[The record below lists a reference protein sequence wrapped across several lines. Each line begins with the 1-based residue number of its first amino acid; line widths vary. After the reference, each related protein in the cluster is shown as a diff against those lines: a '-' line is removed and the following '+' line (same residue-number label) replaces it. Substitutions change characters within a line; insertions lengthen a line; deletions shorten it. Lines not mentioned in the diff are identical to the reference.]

1 MNQATRPVELLQNA
15 VTGSSDGAAP
25 TTRAYSPRPGATW
38 WLRNRRYV
46 FYMVRELTSIPIA
59 AWAVVFMVEVA
70 RLQDGKA
77 GYQPLSGPVW
87 IGFSA
92 VCLVCA
98 LWHSFTFLSLA
109 GRIIRVPRGER
120 YVSPRAIVGAMF
132 GLLVV
137 VSIVIGGLLVM
148 GGQA

>member
-1 MNQATRPVELLQNA
+1 MNQATRPVEVLRETERPSPGGRPPA
-15 VTGSSDGAAP
+15 D
-25 TTRAYSPRPGATW
+25 TRTYMPRPGATW

-46 FYMVRELTSIPIA
+46 FYMVREFTSIPIA

-70 RLQDGKA
+70 RLGNGRA

-87 IGFSA
+87 IAFSGF
-92 VCLVCA
+92 CLVCA

-120 YVSPRAIVGAMF
+120 YVPPRVIVGGMF
-132 GLLVV
+132 GLLVAAT
-137 VSIVIGGLLVM
+137 IVIVGLLVM
-148 GGQA
+148 GGR